1 VTTTKARQDVART
14 SPAVW
19 VLCIINAGLLVAS
32 GLIHLHLWDIAYRH
46 VKTLSPLFLVQVIA
60 ALLVAVALVVTRR
73 LIVVVAAFLLLGGTI
88 VGFLLVRTV
97 GLFGFKLT
105 AAETSSLAYGVLV
118 VEIVGVVLTAF
129 TAWLM
134 TRDARANA

>member
-1 VTTTKARQDVART
+1 MTTTKARQDVART

-19 VLCIINAGLLVAS
+19 VLCIINAGLLVTS

-46 VKTLSPLFLVQVIA
+46 VKTLGPLFLVQVIA
-60 ALLVAVALVVTRR
+60 ALLMAVALVVTRR
-73 LIVVVAAFLLLGGTI
+73 LIVVVGSFLLLGGTI

-134 TRDARANA
+134 TRDARASG

>member
-1 VTTTKARQDVART
+1 MTTTRKRQDATRT
-14 SPAVW
+14 QPSVW
-19 VLCIINAGLLVAS
+19 ALCIINAGLLVAS

-46 VKTLSPLFLVQVIA
+46 VKTLGPLFLVQVIA

-73 LIVVVAAFLLLGGTI
+73 LIVVAAAFLLLGGTI

-105 AAETSSLAYGVLV
+105 AAETSSLAYGS
-118 VEIVGVVLTAF
+118 
-129 TAWLM
+129 W
-134 TRDARANA
+134 